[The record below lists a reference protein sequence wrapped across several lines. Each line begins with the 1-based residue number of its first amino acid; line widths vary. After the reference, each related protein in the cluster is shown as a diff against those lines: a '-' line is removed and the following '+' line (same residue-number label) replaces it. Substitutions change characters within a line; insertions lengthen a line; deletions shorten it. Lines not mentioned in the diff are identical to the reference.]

1 MAANENADGS
11 HRRHTG
17 RLICRSRK
25 KFWRQKMVR
34 TSSIIKSCM
43 AGLEPCAPTGGGA
56 KLFFF
61 SFSAMLLN
69 GRVYADDF
77 ALKRLNMEM
86 LLIYF

>member
-1 MAANENADGS
+1 MSEPQKVLEAKNGTDLIYHQVVYGGARTMRADG
-11 HRRHTG
+11 RRG
-17 RLICRSRK
+17 KI
-25 KFWRQKMVR
+25 V
-34 TSSIIKSCM
+34 
-43 AGLEPCAPTGGGA
+43 
-56 KLFFF
+56 FF